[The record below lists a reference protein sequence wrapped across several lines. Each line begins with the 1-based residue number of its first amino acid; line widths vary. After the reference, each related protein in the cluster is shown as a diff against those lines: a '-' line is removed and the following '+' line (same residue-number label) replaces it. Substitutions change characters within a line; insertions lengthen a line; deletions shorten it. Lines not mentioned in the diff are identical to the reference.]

1 MKYLIFN
8 LKSKLNYK
16 DVPLY
21 LKKLDEYL
29 NDCIIAPGYLYLER
43 FAKANLTTCSQD
55 LSIYD
60 SGSYTGEV
68 SAQQLKS
75 VGCDYVLIGHYE
87 RRKYFKEDYNVLVT
101 KIKEALKWHLKV
113 ILCIGEEN
121 TDFSF
126 TEVKKQIDDIF
137 KYFNNQELKQL
148 IIAYEPSFMI
158 GTNTPI
164 DYGALEEIL
173 KQIRFYIF
181 DHYKANID
189 LIYGGSVNLKNV
201 KKVKELPIDGLL
213 IGDLAT
219 SLDSMLTL
227 INQLKQ

>member
-16 DVPLY
+16 EVPLY

-43 FAKANLTTCSQD
+43 FAKNNFSTCSQD
-55 LSIYD
+55 VSMLE
-60 SGSYTGEV
+60 SGSYTGEI
-68 SAQQLKS
+68 SAQQLKN
-75 VGCDYVLIGHYE
+75 VGCDYVLIGHFE
-87 RRKYFKEDYNVLVT
+87 RRKYFKEDSTVLVA
-101 KIKEALKWHLKV
+101 KIKQAIKWQLKV
-113 ILCIGEEN
+113 VLCVGEEGSS
-121 TDFSF
+121 FSF
-126 TEVKKQIDDIF
+126 AEVKEQIDEIF
-137 KYFNNQELKQL
+137 QYFNNQELKQL

-158 GTNTPI
+158 GTNAEI
-164 DYGALEEIL
+164 DYDALEEIL

-189 LIYGGSVNLKNV
+189 LIYGGSVNLKTVNKV
-201 KKVKELPIDGLL
+201 KKLPIDGLL